1 MARVKELLVED
12 FDGVPDDA
20 YCAGYYVHNLDNAV
34 RDLDQFTTDELA
46 NEITDLEDIADR
58 MRDMIARVQLRIEKL
73 KAREAYHAA
82 TSRYR

>member
-20 YCAGYYVHNLDNAV
+20 YGPGFYVHSLDNAI

-46 NEITDLEDIADR
+46 NEIADLEDLVDR
-58 MRDMIARVQLRIEKL
+58 LQRRIEKIR
-73 KAREAYHAA
+73 AREEYHAA